1 MILDALPRRSPA
13 DRSAVWQSLSRFWTG
28 RRIVAHRRIVALLL
42 TLAALVVG
50 PARAQYLDEYEF
62 PATAVIRGEN
72 IWLRVEP
79 AAETLIVSYLQRG
92 DAVTLTGAAVTA
104 DDIDFVPVETAS
116 GETGWVRD
124 LAIDPRSLGGPDEG
138 AASDGGRGQ
147 TREPRRRQRDQPTA
161 EAVPVPTIPEETP
174 SPVEPSAEPTSTPV
188 ALEIAPG
195 QDATPTAES

>member
-1 MILDALPRRSPA
+1 
-13 DRSAVWQSLSRFWTG
+13 V
-28 RRIVAHRRIVALLL
+28 VLLL
-42 TLAALVVG
+42 ALAALPLG
-50 PARAQYLDEYEF
+50 LARAQFLDEYAA
-62 PATAVIRGEN
+62 PASAVIRGEN

-104 DDIDFVPVETAS
+104 DGMAFVPVETAS

-138 AASDGGRGQ
+138 VASDGGRGQ
-147 TREPRRRQRDQPTA
+147 KRETRGRQRDQPTA
-161 EAVPVPTIPEETP
+161 EAVPVPAMLEETP

-188 ALEIAPG
+188 ALEIAPVP
-195 QDATPTAES
+195 DATPTAAS